1 MSSSVKVVDS
11 HSHISQVEIQDIEN
25 LSDYNKGLKYGMG
38 DKDNLYLMDEL
49 GIDIQVLHCS
59 GHLGKYHKR
68 VLKENP
74 GRFAA
79 IGKIDHR
86 LLPHE
91 EGLEKL
97 KAQIDD
103 FGFHGIYYDPW
114 HPDVRKS
121 QGFDPSEWGSPD
133 PFFHFDDKRY
143 DPQWKLIEEL
153 NVPVAMTVYADNLE
167 FICTKVLNV
176 TDKFPNLVVVLM
188 HGLAPPLTPPNFTS
202 SPILD
207 SQGNVTLP
215 EGAAELVIRNVYHEI
230 LPGLDGLRFHKLNRY
245 GENDQVIKV
254 FFDTFGPDK
263 IMWGSEFTAVELPTL
278 KQYKYQFD
286 YIKDRCGYMTE
297 SDLEMIMGGTA
308 CKAYNL

>member
-1 MSSSVKVVDS
+1 
-11 HSHISQVEIQDIEN
+11 
-25 LSDYNKGLKYGMG
+25 
-38 DKDNLYLMDEL
+38 
-49 GIDIQVLHCS
+49 
-59 GHLGKYHKR
+59 
-68 VLKENP
+68 
-74 GRFAA
+74 
-79 IGKIDHR
+79 
-86 LLPHE
+86 
-91 EGLEKL
+91 
-97 KAQIDD
+97 
-103 FGFHGIYYDPW
+103 
-114 HPDVRKS
+114 
-121 QGFDPSEWGSPD
+121 
-133 PFFHFDDKRY
+133 
-143 DPQWKLIEEL
+143 
-153 NVPVAMTVYADNLE
+153 MTVYADNLE

-286 YIKDRCGYMTE
+286 YIKDRCDYMTE

>member
-1 MSSSVKVVDS
+1 MEVTL
-11 HSHISQVEIQDIEN
+11 IGLPIQ
-25 LSDYNKGLKYGMG
+25 
-38 DKDNLYLMDEL
+38 KDNLYLMDEL

-59 GHLGKYHKR
+59 GHLEKYHKR

-121 QGFDPSEWGSPD
+121 QGFDPAEWGSPD

-143 DPQWKLIEEL
+143 DPYKHNRIATHITQFNCFLKITREIIPTNGTYKVLKKAALEICDFC
-153 NVPVAMTVYADNLE
+153 NAYCCRPIPTNKAKPVA
-167 FICTKVLNV
+167 
-176 TDKFPNLVVVLM
+176 
-188 HGLAPPLTPPNFTS
+188 
-202 SPILD
+202 
-207 SQGNVTLP
+207 Q
-215 EGAAELVIRNVYHEI
+215 
-230 LPGLDGLRFHKLNRY
+230 HKNKSL
-245 GENDQVIKV
+245 
-254 FFDTFGPDK
+254 
-263 IMWGSEFTAVELPTL
+263 LL
-278 KQYKYQFD
+278 
-286 YIKDRCGYMTE
+286 
-297 SDLEMIMGGTA
+297 
-308 CKAYNL
+308 